1 MRFPGHGVVQSD
13 SYRLLV
19 RRIGIVGHRA
29 LDRDTTAFVS
39 AESAAVLRAESS
51 QGDVVAISAL
61 AEGADT
67 LFAEAALQLGVPLE
81 IVRPFDRYVDDFT
94 TGSSRI
100 RYRSLVEAARRETRL
115 PFASPSVHA
124 YEAAMTCVV
133 RACDLLVAAWDGS
146 PPRGRGG
153 TAEAI
158 AYAERIGRR
167 VVHLDVVAHQV
178 GLRGGAA

>member
-1 MRFPGHGVVQSD
+1 V
-13 SYRLLV
+13 V

-51 QGDVVAISAL
+51 RGDVVAVSAL

-67 LFAEAALQLGVPLE
+67 LFAEAALRLGVPLE
-81 IVRPFDRYVDDFT
+81 IVRPFDSYADDFAT
-94 TGSSRI
+94 DPGRG
-100 RYRSLVEAARRETRL
+100 RYFDLVEAARHETRL
-115 PFASPSVHA
+115 PFTTASVDA
-124 YEAAMTCVV
+124 YETAMTWVV

-167 VVHLDVVAHQV
+167 VVHLDVVAHRAV
-178 GLRGGAA
+178 LREGTA

>member
-1 MRFPGHGVVQSD
+1 M
-13 SYRLLV
+13 V

-39 AESAAVLRAESS
+39 AQSAAVLRAESS
-51 QGDVVAISAL
+51 QGDVVAVSAL

-81 IVRPFDRYVDDFT
+81 IVRPFGSYADDFA
-94 TGSSRI
+94 TGSSRS
-100 RYRSLVEAARRETRL
+100 RYRGLVEAARNETHL
-115 PFASPSVHA
+115 PFATASIHA
-124 YEAAMTCVV
+124 YETAMTWVV

-167 VVHLDVVAHQV
+167 VVHLDVVGHQV
-178 GLRGGAA
+178 VLREGAA